1 MEYFI
6 PVAEQGG
13 DVIVYEDND
22 FETVDFDLDYTPEV
36 SLNATLQFEVE
47 KPAQLDLV
55 DQMEWE
61 DHVEFLT
68 LEEVGLEEGN
78 DDEPVHGQY
87 LSIEGSIYGY
97 LAWFHDG
104 DDEAFSVI

>member
-6 PVAEQGG
+6 PVANQGG
-13 DVIVYEDND
+13 DVIVYEDDD
-22 FETVDFDLDYTPEV
+22 FETVEFDLDYTPEV

-47 KPAQLDLV
+47 QPAQLDLV